1 MLSEKLKEDLRNP
14 WLRGILLVIGT
25 TVTVNVAFISYAFIS
40 PPNLVVQDYY
50 ERGKNYFHDENVRKE
65 GLATAWRLQLMS
77 PDKLKL
83 NAPAMFRLYVMDHDG
98 KPVQSGK
105 VILSA
110 YHVSGAN
117 HDFKLQLNQTDVGT
131 FTAPVTFPFSGSWD
145 LMARID
151 AGEQHFDTAKRI
163 FVEK

>member
-1 MLSEKLKEDLRNP
+1 MLGETLKEDLRNP

-25 TVTVNVAFISYAFIS
+25 TVAVNVAFITYAFLV

-65 GLATAWRLQLMS
+65 GLPTAWRLQLML
-77 PDKLKL
+77 PDKLKVGISETG
-83 NAPAMFRLYVMDHDG
+83 RLYVMDHDG

-105 VILSA
+105 VVLNA
-110 YHVSGAN
+110 YHVSNAS
-117 HDFKLQLNQTDVGT
+117 HDFKIELKQSDVGT
-131 FTAPVTFPFSGSWD
+131 FTAPIAFPFLGEWD
-145 LMARID
+145 LIARID

>member
-25 TVTVNVAFISYAFIS
+25 TVTVNVAFITYAFIS

-50 ERGKNYFHDENVRKE
+50 ERGKNYFHDENIRKE
-65 GLATAWRLQLMS
+65 GLPTAWRLQLML

-83 NAPAMFRLYVMDHDG
+83 DTPEMCRLYVMDHG
-98 KPVQSGK
+98 GTPVKSGK
-105 VILSA
+105 VVLNA
-110 YHVSGAN
+110 YHVSGAG
-117 HDFKLQLNQTDVGT
+117 HDFKLQLSQADVGT
-131 FTAPVTFPFSGSWD
+131 FTGPVTFPFAGSWD
-145 LMARID
+145 LIARID